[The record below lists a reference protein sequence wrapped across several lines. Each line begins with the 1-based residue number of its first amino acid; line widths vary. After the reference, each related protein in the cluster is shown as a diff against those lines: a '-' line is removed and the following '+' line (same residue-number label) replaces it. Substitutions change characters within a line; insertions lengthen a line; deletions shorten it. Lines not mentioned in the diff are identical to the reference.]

1 VAGEEVSE
9 PLPPAYI
16 KLQRQN
22 GQNPDCAVASM
33 GMLFG
38 VNYEE
43 ALAACLGA
51 NPDVLEE
58 GMTWAQMREAADLLG
73 GSVKLLPRGRY
84 DIEEAT
90 GLLNVKNGVEDHAVL
105 LWAGRI
111 VEGNGELWLEP
122 DDYLAH
128 YKYQPYSLLVR
139 IA

>member
-38 VNYEE
+38 VNYE
-43 ALAACLGA
+43 
-51 NPDVLEE
+51 VLEE

-139 IA
+139 TA